1 MAMLDEAMPLIK
13 SLGLAEI
20 PKFFGKLPM
29 RAFQKG
35 TVTIMVNGVD
45 PSYGVDNV
53 ATQPAAVAAQVGI
66 TMFNPDMLISVGT
79 AGGFISRDSEIGDVY
94 LCTQHQFH
102 DRRIPIPGFD
112 EYGKG
117 NFKSNLPTDLV
128 KKINLPVAGCSTGN
142 SLNHADIDLQIIE
155 SMGSFPIVKEME
167 AAAIA
172 QVAGWYE
179 VPFFSIKSV
188 TDLIDGGVPPQDEFQ
203 SNLKLAASNLA
214 KEVTRIL
221 PILVG

>member
-1 MAMLDEAMPLIK
+1 MVDEAMPLIK
-13 SLGLAEI
+13 SLRLVEL
-20 PKFFGKLPM
+20 PKVFGKLPM

-35 TVTIMVNGVD
+35 AITIMVNGTD
-45 PSYGVDNV
+45 PRYGVDNV

-66 TMFNPDMLISVGT
+66 TTFNPDVVISVGT
-79 AGGFISRDSEIGDVY
+79 AGGFKKMGSEIGAVY
-94 LCTQHQFH
+94 LCTSHQFH

-117 NFKSNLPTDLV
+117 KFQSHLPTGLV
-128 KKINLPVAGCSTGN
+128 EKINLPVAGCSTGN
-142 SLNHADIDLQIIE
+142 SLNHADVDLQVIQ
-155 SMGSFPIVKEME
+155 SMAASAIVKEME

-172 QVAGWYE
+172 QVAGWHD

-203 SNLKLAASNLA
+203 ENLKLAASNLA
-214 KEVTRIL
+214 TEVTRIL